1 MRHPTLKFLSLIVC
15 LMFISVTVLRA
26 QNVAGSMSGVVA
38 DPTGAVISGAT
49 VTARNIGNR
58 AQLPTTCNS

>member
-1 MRHPTLKFLSLIVC
+1 MRDPTLKFLSLIVC
-15 LMFISVTVLRA
+15 LMFISVMVLRA
-26 QNVAGSMSGVVA
+26 QNVAGSISGVVA

-49 VTARNIGNR
+49 ATAHNIGNR